1 MAKMTAEVNV
11 KKFLC
16 NPFFLYGYWYKWTIN
31 AQCACSAQL
40 FILLLTP
47 GDFIRKG
54 KVLDVNGLNSLNVK
68 LFFHQKEMANDD
80 IKSLRKK
87 FTKEA
92 INDAQMAVTTGTPTD
107 LFKCGKC
114 GKRHCTYTQ
123 VNGTRVNTEIP
134 VRLALICQL
143 FIFMFRARILWR
155 PKPWYCHGACYKL
168 EIFMYLSCVV

>member
-1 MAKMTAEVNV
+1 MDTGVNE
-11 KKFLC
+11 
-16 NPFFLYGYWYKWTIN
+16 PIS

-68 LFFHQKEMANDD
+68 LFFYQKEMANDD

-123 VNGTRVNTEIP
+123 VNGTRINTEIP
-134 VRLALICQL
+134 VRLVFIIMSIKFYVSRTNIMKAQALISTCL
-143 FIFMFRARILWR
+143 E
-155 PKPWYCHGACYKL
+155 ACYKL
-168 EIFMYLSCVV
+168 EIFMYQSCVA

>member
-1 MAKMTAEVNV
+1 MDTGVNE
-11 KKFLC
+11 
-16 NPFFLYGYWYKWTIN
+16 PIS
-31 AQCACSAQL
+31 AQCAFSAQL

-68 LFFHQKEMANDD
+68 LFFYQKEMANDD

-123 VNGTRVNTEIP
+123 VNGTRINTEIP
-134 VRLALICQL
+134 VRLVFIIMSIKFYVSRTNIMKAQALISTCL
-143 FIFMFRARILWR
+143 
-155 PKPWYCHGACYKL
+155 GACYKL
-168 EIFMYLSCVV
+168 EIFMYLSCVA